1 MNFIESVSFFFTIK
15 NLFFLSVL
23 EKKKFQPS
31 RTRLQLLIL
40 FVLLIF
46 GTLFWIGYFEHH
58 PKGETDQSAIPQL
71 STFGLFVCQILVWIF
86 TGFYRK
92 KESKLFL
99 EIVRIDKILV
109 KYGSLED
116 IYRKFFYTSITIV
129 LPVIYNILLS
139 VWVWDMFFAQMNESL
154 LNAIISFGAVT
165 IFYLSMFIYAFA
177 FYLDVKLL
185 RDRFRVIKGLAKT
198 CNTMEAYEELE
209 FAHKSLILLMDAVNE
224 SLGVKM
230 GFVLISNFLG
240 SVISS
245 YNIFLA
251 LIRPPKNHLVIYY
264 DLCGQLVPNMSMLFL
279 SFISGEWITID
290 VS

>member
-23 EKKKFQPS
+23 DKKKFQPS

-46 GTLFWIGYFEHH
+46 GTLFWIGYFGHH
-58 PKGETDQSAIPQL
+58 PKGENAQSTMPL
-71 STFGLFVCQILVWIF
+71 LPRFGLFVCQMLVWIF

-92 KESKLFL
+92 KESEFFG
-99 EIVRIDKILV
+99 EIAKIDKILL

-116 IYRKFFYTSITIV
+116 IYRKLFYTSFTIV
-129 LPVIYNILLS
+129 LPVIYKILLS
-139 VWVWDMFFAQMNESL
+139 VWVWDMFFSQMNESL
-154 LNAIISFGAVT
+154 LNAIISFGTVATVN
-165 IFYLSMFIYAFA
+165 LAMFMYAFA

-185 RDRFRVIKGLAKT
+185 RDRFRLIKDLAKT

-251 LIRPPKNHLVIYY
+251 LIRPPKNHLIIYY